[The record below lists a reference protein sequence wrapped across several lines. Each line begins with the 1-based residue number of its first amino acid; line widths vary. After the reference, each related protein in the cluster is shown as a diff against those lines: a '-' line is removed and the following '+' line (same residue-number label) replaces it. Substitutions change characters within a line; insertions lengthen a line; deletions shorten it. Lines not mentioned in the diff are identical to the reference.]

1 MNIQL
6 GFSYAILN
14 DSYATGNGTLCI
26 GAFVLIPFA
35 LKYGRR
41 PIYIISTAAQLA
53 ISIWSAKLQTV
64 ADVMLVNAFSCF
76 VGALAEVI
84 VQMTIADVFFVHE
97 RGRMN
102 SFFVWAQNIG
112 GSLAPVAAGY
122 ITTSQ
127 GWRWV
132 WWWCAIFFAVA
143 LVVYIFCYEET
154 KYSHAGIEGVD
165 VHASQDPAS
174 ELNHTSSDEEIKIS
188 EPKLEPT
195 TSKGSVSS
203 EADRQRCLSKIDIDI
218 SIPRKTYVQRLALWS
233 SSPGPLSHFLRHSY
247 QPFFILFTIPGVFF
261 VSLIYGSLIAMTT
274 VQVTTLSS
282 WMALP
287 PYNFTPAQVGLMS
300 LPSWIGSTIGAL
312 ITGPLS
318 DWLIIKLARRNQ
330 GIYEPEMRLWVIAA
344 FIPFVPA
351 GIFMFGFG
359 LNNGSSWAVVAVGY
373 ALTSF
378 GTLPAS
384 SLSLTY
390 LTDAYTEVRAN
401 LHQHL
406 SNRFCANECLSRL
419 LATLSWVSHSH
430 ATSFQQSSC
439 SC

>member
-6 GFSYAILN
+6 GFSYGILN

-64 ADVMLVNAFSCF
+64 ADLMLINAFSCF

-122 ITTSQ
+122 ISTSQ

-165 VHASQDPAS
+165 VHASQDPVS
-174 ELNHTSSDEEIKIS
+174 ELNQTNSDEEIKIS

-203 EADRQRCLSKIDIDI
+203 EADRQRCLSKIDIDT
-218 SIPRKTYVQRLALWS
+218 SIRRKTYVQRLALWS

-261 VSLIYGSLIAMTT
+261 VSLIYGSLIAMST

-406 SNRFCANECLSRL
+406 SNRFCANEYLSRL